1 MVQHCLYCLW
11 VLQQE
16 CDLKEAA
23 PLNPYRPSCLF
34 SLSVSV
40 SVFCLCC
47 SCHKTV
53 SLLAFTL
60 SSLSLVGLLLTQ
72 WQLEGLHELW
82 VSSDALYLKNAGYWL
97 VISIAQLTCKQ
108 SAESAWQY
116 FCMMWTPDPGKK
128 QSLEEEEGFAV
139 WCLQEAEGLKWV
151 FMRRSEKSH
160 KNSNEPLSEQRKN
173 SHQQSCNLR
182 ERDRLKHRKQ
192 AKFCLSHTCINLIL
206 SPPC

>member
-11 VLQQE
+11 VHQQE

-53 SLLAFTL
+53 SLLAFNL

-82 VSSDALYLKNAGYWL
+82 VSSDALYLENAGYWL

-116 FCMMWTPDPGKK
+116 FCMMWMPDPGKK
-128 QSLEEEEGFAV
+128 QSLEEEEGCAV

-151 FMRRSEKSH
+151 FMRRSEKI
-160 KNSNEPLSEQRKN
+160 
-173 SHQQSCNLR
+173 
-182 ERDRLKHRKQ
+182 
-192 AKFCLSHTCINLIL
+192 T
-206 SPPC
+206 